1 MDKFQFIGA
10 VGGFSVLFFIVGTLL
25 TRKFVATTKVG
36 IKRKFATLP
45 ADAEMFFTWLNIGLY
60 VSVGLLVTL
69 VAAVC
74 YGARDPI
81 LIASLTQ
88 VLFMTRLIIGSPWIS
103 GMRDVS
109 RNTRDILLYSG
120 LGRTAADE
128 CLSLSMLAAVAFSV
142 AAVTLGLEAASAIV
156 NTLISLS
163 QPF

>member
-10 VGGFSVLFFIVGTLL
+10 VGGFSVLFFIVGSLL
-25 TRKFVATTKVG
+25 MRKFVVVTESG
-36 IKRKFATLP
+36 IRRKFATLP
-45 ADAEMFFTWLNIGLY
+45 ADPDAFFAWLNIGLY
-60 VSVGLLVTL
+60 VSVGLLIAL

-74 YGARDPI
+74 HGARDPI

-88 VLFMTRLIIGSPWIS
+88 VLFMARLIIWSPWIT

-109 RNTRDILLYSG
+109 RNTSDILLYSG

-128 CLSLSMLAAVAFSV
+128 CLSLSMIAAVAFSV
-142 AAVTLGLEAASAIV
+142 AAVASGFEVASAIV